1 MRKAFSGQQRLDC
14 QGVLG
19 VQLNLECRDE
29 IIPILRALQQ
39 VYSRPELRDQI
50 LNLIAQDVNQ
60 DARDDVGREGMDYWQ
75 ILVLAAV
82 RLGCN
87 LDYDKLQDLAEQHR
101 ALRHLM
107 GIGDWS
113 EEGGFS
119 WRRIHDNL
127 CLLKPATLE
136 KLSHLIV
143 AEGHRLQP
151 EAAQQSRADTFV
163 VETNIHWPT
172 ESTLIRDG
180 LRKIIGL
187 CVLLAGVL
195 KLDGW
200 RQAAHLLKQVK
211 RHSRRIER
219 ISSRKGPQYQDRLQR
234 EYRKLL
240 DLSGKITQRARQ
252 LLQHVEARPELAA
265 SGPVTQLRLFL
276 ERTEQVRGTARR
288 RVLEGEQVPN
298 DEKLFSIF
306 EPHNQLYKR
315 GKAGQPV
322 QFGRLVLI
330 YEDAAGFITHTY
342 LLSRQEQDKDVVV
355 LQTRIVQDRL
365 QGAIEEASFDRGFHT
380 PDNQRELAE
389 IVARPC
395 LLKPGARQS
404 AEQAQQATV
413 SFRRARQRH
422 AGVESAI
429 GALQAGNG
437 LERSRDRSEVG
448 FERYV
453 ALAVL
458 GRNLHTLG
466 KLLIAQDA
474 SQCEAA
480 RSKRARVAA

>member
-1 MRKAFSGQQRLDC
+1 M
-14 QGVLG
+14 
-19 VQLNLECRDE
+19 
-29 IIPILRALQQ
+29 
-39 VYSRPELRDQI
+39 
-50 LNLIAQDVNQ
+50 
-60 DARDDVGREGMDYWQ
+60 
-75 ILVLAAV
+75 
-82 RLGCN
+82 
-87 LDYDKLQDLAEQHR
+87 
-101 ALRHLM
+101 
-107 GIGDWS
+107 
-113 EEGGFS
+113 
-119 WRRIHDNL
+119 
-127 CLLKPATLE
+127 
-136 KLSHLIV
+136 
-143 AEGHRLQP
+143 
-151 EAAQQSRADTFV
+151 
-163 VETNIHWPT
+163 
-172 ESTLIRDG
+172 
-180 LRKIIGL
+180 
-187 CVLLAGVL
+187 
-195 KLDGW
+195 
-200 RQAAHLLKQVK
+200 
-211 RHSRRIER
+211 
-219 ISSRKGPQYQDRLQR
+219 
-234 EYRKLL
+234 
-240 DLSGKITQRARQ
+240 
-252 LLQHVEARPELAA
+252 
-265 SGPVTQLRLFL
+265 
-276 ERTEQVRGTARR
+276 
-288 RVLEGEQVPN
+288 
-298 DEKLFSIF
+298 
-306 EPHNQLYKR
+306 
-315 GKAGQPV
+315 